1 MSSDNAVQPS
11 VVLTKRRR
19 WAVTAGLL
27 LGIFLA
33 ALEAT
38 VVSTAMPTVVAS
50 LGGLDRYSWVFSA
63 YLLTSTASVPLWGR
77 LSDLYGR
84 RRVYLAAIGL
94 FLVGSTLAGV
104 SQSMLQLVLFRAV
117 QGLGAGGL
125 IPLALTIIGEIYT
138 LAERTRM
145 QAVFSSVWGVSSI
158 AGPLVGGFITDS
170 ISWRWVFYLN
180 LPIGLIAALIVHHTL
195 GPTRGCRAWG
205 PLPEHA
211 RAGKVTVDWQGG
223 FLLFLSTTLLLVA
236 LSEASPVW
244 AVIALGSI
252 AAFAYVERTTVD
264 PILPFALFRNRT
276 VTVATAIGFL
286 AGMALFGAIAFI
298 PLLVQV
304 TTGGSATSAGQ
315 ILTPIYLMWV
325 LASIVAARLLLRV
338 GARASTV
345 AGTAAIFVS
354 FTALPWL
361 AVGSS
366 RAAVFADMAL
376 MGTGL
381 GFAMLSLLLAVQHS
395 VLRTEL
401 GVATSLTLFARSIGG
416 AVGVAIMGAILAAGL
431 SGSPRLTPGVLEGA
445 GLAGLTPE
453 LRQQLTLS
461 LQRAFASGAVAAGL
475 ALVASFWVPPF
486 AGSIKPNASEQM
498 LAVEMTTVQAE
509 AEPGRSIT

>member
-1 MSSDNAVQPS
+1 MFADDAAQPR

-19 WAVTAGLL
+19 AAITAGLL

-94 FLVGSTLAGV
+94 FLVGSMLAGV
-104 SQSMLQLVLFRAV
+104 SQSMLQLVLFRAA

-138 LAERTRM
+138 LAERIRM

-180 LPIGLIAALIVHHTL
+180 LPIGLIAGLIVHRT
-195 GPTRGCRAWG
+195 
-205 PLPEHA
+205 LPETV
-211 RAGKVTVDWQGG
+211 RAHKATIDWQGG
-223 FLLFLSTTLLLVA
+223 LLLFLSTTLLLVA
-236 LSEASPVW
+236 LTEASLAW
-244 AVIALGSI
+244 AVVALGSI
-252 AAFAYVERTTVD
+252 VAFAYVERTAVD
-264 PILPFALFRNRT
+264 PILPFVLFRNRT
-276 VTVATAIGFL
+276 VTVSTVIGFL
-286 AGMALFGAIAFI
+286 AGMALFGVIAFI
-298 PLLVQV
+298 PLLIQV

-315 ILTPIYLMWV
+315 ILTPIYLTWV
-325 LASIVAARLLLRV
+325 FASIVAARLLLRV
-338 GARASTV
+338 GARASAV
-345 AGTAAIFVS
+345 AGTAAVFAS
-354 FTALPWL
+354 LAALPWL
-361 AVGSS
+361 AVGTS
-366 RAAVFADMAL
+366 RAAIFADMGL

-381 GFAMLSLLLAVQHS
+381 GFALLSLLLAVQHS
-395 VLRTEL
+395 VPPTEL
-401 GVATSLTLFARSIGG
+401 GIATSLNLFARSIGG
-416 AVGVAIMGAILAAGL
+416 AVGVSIMGAILAAGL
-431 SGSPRLTPGVLEGA
+431 SGSPHLTPGALQAA
-445 GLAGLTPE
+445 GLAGIPPE
-453 LRQQLTLS
+453 LRQQLIVS
-461 LQRAFASGAVAAGL
+461 LQRAFATGAVAAGL

-486 AGSIKPNASEQM
+486 AGRVKPTTSEQI
-498 LAVEMTTVQAE
+498 LAAEMTTLE
-509 AEPGRSIT
+509 GG

>member
-1 MSSDNAVQPS
+1 MFPHEAARPS
-11 VVLTKRRR
+11 VMLTARRR

-38 VVSTAMPTVVAS
+38 VVSTAMPTVVAH

-84 RRVYLAAIGL
+84 RSVYLAAIAL
-94 FLVGSTLAGV
+94 FVIGSMLAGV

-158 AGPLVGGFITDS
+158 VGPLVGGFITDA
-170 ISWRWVFYLN
+170 ISWRWIFYLN
-180 LPIGLIAALIVHHTL
+180 LPFGVIAAFVVHRT
-195 GPTRGCRAWG
+195 
-205 PLPEHA
+205 LPEHA
-211 RAGKVTVDWQGG
+211 SSRAVAVDWRGG
-223 FLLFLSTTLLLVA
+223 LLLFLSTTLLLVA
-236 LSEASPVW
+236 LTEASPLW
-244 AVIALGSI
+244 ALIALASI
-252 AAFAYVERTTVD
+252 VAFGYVERTVSD
-264 PILPFALFRNRT
+264 PIVPFSLFRNRT
-276 VTVATAIGFL
+276 VRVATVIGFL
-286 AGMALFGAIAFI
+286 SGMPLFGAIAFI

-315 ILTPIYLMWV
+315 ILTPIYLTWV
-325 LASIVAARLLLRV
+325 LASIVAARLLLRIGV
-338 GARASTV
+338 RA
-345 AGTAAIFVS
+345 AAIAGMAAMFVS
-354 FTALPWL
+354 LTALPWL

-366 RAAVFADMAL
+366 RAWLFADMAL

-395 VLRTEL
+395 VSRAEL
-401 GVATSLTLFARSIGG
+401 GVATSLNLFARSIGG
-416 AVGVAIMGAILAAGL
+416 AVGVATMGAILAVGL
-431 SGSPRLTPGVLEGA
+431 GGSARLAPGALGA
-445 GLAGLTPE
+445 TGLAGLSPE
-453 LRQQLTLS
+453 LRMRLIVS

-486 AGSIKPNASEQM
+486 DGGVTSDATGPIPE
-498 LAVEMTTVQAE
+498 LEV
-509 AEPGRSIT
+509 RS

>member
-1 MSSDNAVQPS
+1 MSSDDAGQPS
-11 VVLTKRRR
+11 VVLSKRRR
-19 WAVTAGLL
+19 WAVTMGLL

-94 FLVGSTLAGV
+94 FLGGSMLAGV
-104 SQSMLQLVLFRAV
+104 SQSMLQL
-117 QGLGAGGL
+117 
-125 IPLALTIIGEIYT
+125 ALTMIGELYT

-180 LPIGLIAALIVHHTL
+180 LPIGLIAGLIVHRT
-195 GPTRGCRAWG
+195 
-205 PLPEHA
+205 LPERRRA
-211 RAGKVTVDWQGG
+211 RSVTIDWQGG
-223 FLLFLSTTLLLVA
+223 LLLFLSTTLLLVA
-236 LSEASPVW
+236 LSEASLVW
-244 AVIALGSI
+244 AVIALGSM
-252 AAFAYVERTTVD
+252 AAFAAVERTAAD

-276 VTVATAIGFL
+276 VTVATAVGFL
-286 AGMALFGAIAFI
+286 AGMPLFGAIAFI
-298 PLLVQV
+298 PLLIQV

-345 AGTAAIFVS
+345 AGTAAVFVS
-354 FTALPWL
+354 FSALPWL

-366 RAAVFADMAL
+366 RVAVFADMGL

-401 GVATSLTLFARSIGG
+401 GIATSLNLFARSIGG
-416 AVGVAIMGAILAAGL
+416 AVGVAIMGALVAAGL
-431 SGSPRLTPGVLEGA
+431 SGSVHLIPGALDGA
-445 GLAGLTPE
+445 GLAGLTLE
-453 LRQQLTLS
+453 VRQQLIMS

-475 ALVASFWVPPF
+475 ALIASFWVPPF
-486 AGSIKPNASEQM
+486 AGRVKPNASEM
-498 LAVEMTTVQAE
+498 LTGEMTTLE
-509 AEPGRSIT
+509 IETGTG

>member
-1 MSSDNAVQPS
+1 MPS
-11 VVLTKRRR
+11 HDAERPTVALTKRRR
-19 WAVTAGLL
+19 RIVTAGLL

-84 RRVYLAAIGL
+84 RRLYLAAIAL
-94 FLVGSTLAGV
+94 FLSGSMLAGV
-104 SQSMLQLVLFRAV
+104 SQSMAQLILFRAV

-180 LPIGLIAALIVHHTL
+180 LPIGVIAGIIV
-195 GPTRGCRAWG
+195 RRWV
-205 PLPEHA
+205 PEHA
-211 RAGKVTVDWQGG
+211 SGRTVTVDWQGG
-223 FLLFLSTTLLLVA
+223 VLLFLSTTLLLVA
-236 LSEASPVW
+236 LSEMSPAW
-244 AVIALGSI
+244 GAAALLSI
-252 AAFAYVERTTVD
+252 VALVRVERTATD
-264 PILPFALFRNRT
+264 PILPLALFQNRT
-276 VTVATAIGFL
+276 VMVASAVGFL

-298 PLLVQV
+298 PLLIQL

-325 LASIVAARLLLRV
+325 LASIVAARLLLQI
-338 GARASTV
+338 GARASSV
-345 AGTAAIFVS
+345 AGTAAVFVS
-354 FTALPWL
+354 FIALPWL
-361 AVGSS
+361 SGGSS
-366 RAAVFADMAL
+366 RAALFADMGL

-381 GFAMLSLLLAVQHS
+381 GFAMLSLLLSVQHS
-395 VLRTEL
+395 VTRTEL
-401 GVATSLTLFARSIGG
+401 GVATSLNLFARSIGG
-416 AVGVAIMGAILAAGL
+416 AVGVAIMGAILASALG
-431 SGSPRLTPGVLEGA
+431 GAHRFTPADFEGA
-445 GLAGLTPE
+445 GLAGIDPE
-453 LRQQLTLS
+453 LRHRLITA
-461 LQRAFASGAVAAGL
+461 LQRAFGCGTVAAGL
-475 ALVASFWVPPF
+475 ALVTSFWVPPF
-486 AGSIKPNASEQM
+486 AGGVRSNAGQEM
-498 LAVEMTTVQAE
+498 LGLEVATVESAT
-509 AEPGRSIT
+509 EPVG